1 MAENPLAV
9 GACPRHPGKPGIT
22 LCPRCG
28 RYMCPV
34 CVSQG
39 VEVSGHLLCRD
50 CLGHLAQD
58 HTLRRE
64 VAWESRG
71 KMPAWR
77 AFLITWKD
85 VILTP
90 RAFFMGME
98 PEGGLARP
106 FIFAAVC
113 LAVGLVGSLMGVGEA
128 GQMVMG
134 AGGGFLLAVLIICL
148 APAAFIFGFAVS
160 VLGLHVLARG
170 FGGNGSLRATARA
183 TAYGQAAAV
192 AEIIPVVGGILA
204 LVLRLSLYG
213 WGVPSAHGFSTK
225 RSLGYYF
232 ALVAVTGGTIYL
244 VIQLFMP
251 LLDVAKPA
259 GL

>member
-1 MAENPLAV
+1 
-9 GACPRHPGKPGIT
+9 
-22 LCPRCG
+22 
-28 RYMCPV
+28 MCPV

-39 VEVSGHLLCRD
+39 VEVSGHLICRD

-71 KMPAWR
+71 KMPLWR
-77 AFLITWKD
+77 AFLTTWKD

-90 RAFFMGME
+90 RAFFTGME
-98 PEGGLARP
+98 PEGGLLRP
-106 FIFAAVC
+106 FIFGGIC
-113 LAVGLVGSLMGVGEA
+113 LAIGLLGSLMGVGEA

-134 AGGGFLLAVLIICL
+134 AGGGFLLALLMVCL
-148 APAAFIFGFAVS
+148 APAVFAAAFAAT

-192 AEIIPVVGGILA
+192 VEVIPMIGGILA

-213 WGVPSAHGFSTK
+213 WGVPSAHSFSTK
-225 RSLGYYF
+225 RSLAFYF
-232 ALVAVTGGTIYL
+232 TLVVVTGGTLYL
-244 VIQLFMP
+244 IAQLFMP
-251 LLDVAKPA
+251 LLNVAMPSA
-259 GL
+259 L